1 MNKNINILYHRDC
14 ADGFGAA
21 WAAYQKLG
29 YAGVSYHS
37 CAYGEPPPEM
47 EPGSTV
53 YILDFSFP
61 RSIMLKLIDGHE
73 LFLIDHHET
82 AEEEIGDLP
91 GCNFD
96 TSHSG
101 AVLAWRWFHE
111 GSKTPEIL
119 LYVEDRDLWKWEL
132 PDSRY
137 ISAAL
142 ESYPKDFGVWDQ
154 LDAGKSYPKDFG
166 ILGQLDAREL
176 TREGQ
181 AILRHNH
188 LQVERIIQHSS
199 WREIADWRVPVVNT
213 LLLASE
219 ACEALLDKFPD
230 APFAAAYHDR
240 GDQRKWSL
248 RSYGEFDVSH
258 VARSLGGGG
267 HPHAAGFL
275 TAGPDTTPSSRPR

>member
-1 MNKNINILYHRDC
+1 MIPKDEMKTTVNVLYHRDC

-21 WAAYQKLG
+21 WAAYQRLG
-29 YAGVSYHS
+29 NAGVRYHS

-53 YILDFSFP
+53 YILDFSFS
-61 RSIMLKLIDGHE
+61 RSIMLKLMDRHE
-73 LFLIDHHET
+73 IFLIDHHET

-96 TSHSG
+96 RSHSG
-101 AVLAWRWFHE
+101 AVLAWLWFHE
-111 GSKTPEIL
+111 ESKMPEIL

-132 PDSRY
+132 PDSRNV
-137 ISAAL
+137 SAAL

-154 LDAGKSYPKDFG
+154 LDAGK
-166 ILGQLDAREL
+166 LAQ
-176 TREGQ
+176 EGE
-181 AILRHNH
+181 AILRNNR
-188 LQVERIIQHSS
+188 LQVERIVEHSS
-199 WREIADWRVPVVNT
+199 WREIAGWRVPVVNT

-219 ACEALLDKFPD
+219 ACEALLERFLD

-275 TAGPDTTPSSRPR
+275 TAGLDTTPPSRPR